1 MKYNFKGFTEKANLA
16 LNLAIEAAEEMGH
29 TYIGSEHILL
39 GLCRENSGVAYAALS
54 DSGVTADKL
63 DELIRSA
70 SGEGSA
76 PTSLSPEDFTPR
88 TKRVMQNAVMMKSM
102 IVCTQE
108 PHLMADST
116 IFSPVSASR
125 RNSPVVA
132 SVLYFRTVIQPSRS
146 PVFTQ

>member
-88 TKRVMQNAVMMKSM
+88 TKRVMQNAVMISARSGAGY
-102 IVCTQE
+102 VGTE
-108 PHLMADST
+108 HLLVALLSDRDSYA
-116 IFSPVSASR
+116 IR
-125 RNSPVVA
+125 
-132 SVLYFRTVIQPSRS
+132 
-146 PVFTQ
+146 